1 MKKLEP
7 LFLQVEHFSEAL
19 ADEPSLS
26 QPGEPSAQ
34 AGSRD
39 EYSPT
44 LEPLH
49 PMARIV
55 KRVLDRM
62 SRPIH

>member
-19 ADEPSLS
+19 ADEPSPS
-26 QPGEPSAQ
+26 QAGEPSAQ
-34 AGSRD
+34 ASPPD
-39 EYSPT
+39 EYAPT

>member
-7 LFLQVEHFSEAL
+7 LFLQVEHFSDAL
-19 ADEPSLS
+19 ADEPSRS
-26 QPGEPSAQ
+26 PPSDPSAQ
-34 AGSRD
+34 AGPQD
-39 EYSPT
+39 EYPPT

-62 SRPIH
+62 SRPIY

>member
-7 LFLQVEHFSEAL
+7 LFLQVEHFSDAL
-19 ADEPSLS
+19 ADEPSRL
-26 QPGEPSAQ
+26 QPGDPSTQ
-34 AGSRD
+34 TGPQD

-44 LEPLH
+44 LDSLH

-55 KRVLDRM
+55 KRVLDKM
-62 SRPIH
+62 SRPIY

>member
-7 LFLQVEHFSEAL
+7 LFLQVEHFSDAL
-19 ADEPSLS
+19 ADEPARL
-26 QPGEPSAQ
+26 QPDPSAQ
-34 AGSRD
+34 AGPRD

-55 KRVLDRM
+55 KRVRDRIN
-62 SRPIH
+62 RPIY

>member
-7 LFLQVEHFSEAL
+7 LFLQVEHFAGAL
-19 ADEPSLS
+19 ADEPERLQASD
-26 QPGEPSAQ
+26 PAAQ
-34 AGSRD
+34 AGSGA
-39 EYSPT
+39 EVPT

>member
-7 LFLQVEHFSEAL
+7 LFLQVEHFSDAL
-19 ADEPSLS
+19 ADEPVRL
-26 QPGEPSAQ
+26 QADPCAQ
-34 AGSRD
+34 AGPRD

-55 KRVLDRM
+55 KRVLDRIN
-62 SRPIH
+62 RPIY

>member
-7 LFLQVEHFSEAL
+7 LFLQVERFSDAF
-19 ADEPSLS
+19 ANEPARL
-26 QPGEPSAQ
+26 QPGDPSAQ
-34 AGSRD
+34 AGPQD

-49 PMARIV
+49 PIARIV

-62 SRPIH
+62 SRPIY